1 MQHITP
7 EQAREALDVA
17 AQARTK
23 VADEVGLPRG
33 YWWVLAAAW
42 VALGVTGDVAPPW
55 VATAATVA
63 FGVGHSLVA
72 SRLLDGRRRTQRV
85 QVSAAVAG
93 RRTPLVVVAML
104 VGLVLVTIAAG
115 FGLDADGAGHAG
127 VWAAVLVAG
136 IVGFGGPE
144 ILRVLRRWL
153 RA

>member
-7 EQAREALDVA
+7 QQAREALDAA

-42 VALGVTGDVAPPW
+42 VALGVIGDVAPPW
-55 VATAATVA
+55 VASAATLA
-63 FGVGHSLVA
+63 FGIGHSMLA
-72 SRLLDGRRRTQRV
+72 SRLLDGRRRTRQV

-104 VGLVLVTIAAG
+104 VGLVLVTIGAG
-115 FGLDADGAGHAG
+115 FGLDADGAEHAG
-127 VWAAVLVAG
+127 IWASVLVAG